1 VKTHKQRVEEL
12 NKYLSTLSEHHDM
25 YVFASL
31 PPPFFSLFFSTH
43 TPHASIPQI
52 LNPLVSPRTQA
63 RKI

>member
-1 VKTHKQRVEEL
+1 
-12 NKYLSTLSEHHDM
+12 M